1 MILILTAGFGDGHNT
16 AAHCTAEALRELAPG
31 ETVEVCD
38 PIAEAMPRTARVLQ
52 RLYQFA
58 IVNWPSAW
66 RLVFGFLDYARVRP
80 APNLWQRQIGNLI
93 AGKIR
98 ASQPRLII
106 STYPLY
112 AGLVRWAASNG
123 GCQAPPVAT
132 IITDSISVH
141 DLWVDP
147 PSDLFCVADRETA
160 EIVQKLGAPPE
171 KVHVTGFPVSPRFA
185 RPVEQDATATG
196 RQRVLYLPS
205 TSLSHVGAT
214 LDALRPLVSAG
225 VEISLVMGRHAA
237 RLEPVTKPFAS
248 AFPEGRVNLI
258 GWTDRIPSLL
268 RTHDLVIC
276 KAGGAILHEVLAACC
291 PAVIDYVVPGQE
303 EGNAQYLVTHGCALR
318 SSTAIET
325 AECARRLLAE
335 GGRLRDDLRSAMR
348 PLSVPDSAAR
358 AASAALSLC
367 APK

>member
-16 AAHCTAEALRELAPG
+16 AAHSTAEALRAIVPG
-31 ETVEVCD
+31 ESVEVCD
-38 PIAEAMPRTARVLQ
+38 LIAEALPRTAGVLQ
-52 RLYQFA
+52 RLYQLA

-66 RLVFGFLDYARVRP
+66 RLVFGLLDYARVRP
-80 APNLWQRQIGNLI
+80 APNVWQRKIGTAL
-93 AGKIR
+93 ATKIR
-98 ASQPRLII
+98 ASQPRLIV

-112 AGLVRWAASNG
+112 PGLVRWAGAT
-123 GCQAPPVAT
+123 GCHTPPVAT

-141 DLWVDP
+141 DLWVEP
-147 PSDLFCVADRETA
+147 PSDLFCVADEETA
-160 EIVQKLGAPPE
+160 EIVHKLGVPRE
-171 KVHVTGFPVSPRFA
+171 KVQVTGFPVSPRFA
-185 RPVEQDATATG
+185 EPMETEAARAK

-205 TSLSHVGAT
+205 TSLSQVRET
-214 LDALRPLVSAG
+214 LDALRHLVDAG
-225 VEISLVMGRHAA
+225 VEMTLVTGRHQT

-248 AFPEGRVNLI
+248 AFPEGRVTI
-258 GWTDRIPSLL
+258 VGWTDRIPALL

-318 SSTAIET
+318 SATAAGT
-325 AECARRLLAE
+325 AEGVQRLLAD
-335 GGRLRDDLRSAMR
+335 GGRLCGDFRAAMR
-348 PLSVPDSAAR
+348 PLSIPDSAAR
-358 AASAALSLC
+358 TARAALSCC

>member
-16 AAHCTAEALRELAPG
+16 AAHCTAEALRELVPG

-66 RLVFGFLDYARVRP
+66 RVIFGFLDYARVRP
-80 APNLWQRQIGNLI
+80 RPNAWQRGIGDFI

-112 AGLVRWAASNG
+112 AGLVRWAASR
-123 GCQAPPVAT
+123 GCVAPPVAT

-160 EIVQKLGAPPE
+160 EIVEKLGVSRE

-185 RPVEQDATATG
+185 EPVETATAG

-205 TSLSHVGAT
+205 TSLAHVGDT
-214 LDALRPLVSAG
+214 LDALRPLVSGG
-225 VEISLVMGRHAA
+225 VEISLVMGRHSA
-237 RLEPVTKPFAS
+237 RLDPVAKPFAS
-248 AFPEGRVNLI
+248 AFPEGRVSLI

-303 EGNAQYLVTHGCALR
+303 EGNAQYLVNHGCALR
-318 SSTAIET
+318 SSTAVET
-325 AECARRLLAE
+325 AECVRRLLAD
-335 GGRLRDDLRSAMR
+335 GGRLCDDLRSAMC
-348 PLSVPDSAAR
+348 PLSMPDSAAR
-358 AASAALSLC
+358 TARAALSLC
-367 APK
+367 APSQVN